1 MAYRPLLFF
10 VAIVFFYVSRC
21 SKGVTSVVGLFV
33 RHPSAYYIMCFQ
45 VRPLVN
51 ILLASNT
58 FTQAQLFQILSVSG
72 GIESQEQFNKLL
84 IQLRPLL
91 SAEYRYSSAKIS
103 AQC

>member
-1 MAYRPLLFF
+1 MTL
-10 VAIVFFYVSRC
+10 
-21 SKGVTSVVGLFV
+21 VVGLFV
-33 RHPSAYYIMCFQ
+33 CHPSAYYIMYFQ

-91 SAEYRYSSAKIS
+91 SAEYRYSSAKTS
-103 AQC
+103 AQCRVQVQFS